1 VVQKADFPTDKGPSG
16 VSGSNLAKIKINSFI
31 QVVETKYFFHYADD
45 YGKVRH
51 ENTWMARQL
60 LRTS

>member
-1 VVQKADFPTDKGPSG
+1 
-16 VSGSNLAKIKINSFI
+16 VSGYNLAKIKINSFI
-31 QVVETKYFFHYADD
+31 QMVESKFFFHYADN
-45 YGKVRH
+45 YGKVRF